1 VVLQDSLK
9 DKGLVEHKLVG
20 IPFVFVT
27 HPEVGVTDLKAAQV
41 IDILTGKITNWK
53 EVGGKD
59 VKITLIHRSSSSG
72 SRATIQTVILKDKKF
87 TDQAVIQDSNGAVR
101 SAIGSTPGGFGYVD
115 AAYVD
120 KTIKAL
126 SYDGVTY
133 SIQAV
138 IDGKYPIYTFG
149 RMFTKGEPTGATKV
163 FIDYVTSAKFQEAY
177 AEKNGFIP
185 VTKMKK

>member
-1 VVLQDSLK
+1 MKDLEIWKIYQLNFDSS
-9 DKGLVEHKLVG
+9 GLLVSNFG
-20 IPFVFVT
+20 RIKRFDW
-27 HPEVGVTDLKAAQV
+27 GDRSISDNGAGYKKAA
-41 IDILTGKITNWK
+41 
-53 EVGGKD
+53 
-59 VKITLIHRSSSSG
+59 IHNLS
-72 SRATIQTVILKDKKF
+72 KDKKF